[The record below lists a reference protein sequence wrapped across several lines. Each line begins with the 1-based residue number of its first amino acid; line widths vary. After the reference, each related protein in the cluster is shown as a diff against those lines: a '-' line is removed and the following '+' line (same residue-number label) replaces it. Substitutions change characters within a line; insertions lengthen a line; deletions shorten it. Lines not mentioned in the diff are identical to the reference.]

1 MLTSPYLLRCKKKKE
16 KKLLEKTQKQKLN
29 STYKTEKIK
38 IKIKIVKK
46 ISKKLLTRTLRYP
59 LT

>member
-1 MLTSPYLLRCKKKKE
+1 MLRCKKKKE

>member
-1 MLTSPYLLRCKKKKE
+1 MLTSTYLLRCKKKKE

>member
-1 MLTSPYLLRCKKKKE
+1 MLTSQYLLRCKKKKE